1 MKRSLLSLGSWG
13 PVFYLAKSD
22 GMLTIEEEPSVWS
35 LPLWLKLPWRPS
47 KFISRLLFL
56 RPRPPP
62 IFSSSKS
69 GWSSSISFWA
79 GIASNRYSTAST
91 KVVAFSNAFCL
102 GIICFCFYGVD
113 YSKEIERASW
123 DLDKAFG
130 VSLIESSDKLNVIS
144 GSLRS
149 PVEIWL
155 AGYFKSGSRN
165 SWLLG
170 DGVVNMFSWQLP
182 AVL

>member
-1 MKRSLLSLGSWG
+1 MKRSLLSLGYYW

-35 LPLWLKLPWRPS
+35 LPLWLKLPCSPS

-62 IFSSSKS
+62 IFSSSRS
-69 GWSSSISFWA
+69 GWSSSMSFWA
-79 GIASNRYSTAST
+79 GIVSSRYSMSST
-91 KVVAFSNAFCL
+91 KLVAFSNAFCL
-102 GIICFCFYGVD
+102 RFISFCFYGVD
-113 YSKEIERASW
+113 CSKEIERASW
-123 DLDKAFG
+123 DLDKALG
-130 VSLIESSDKLNVIS
+130 VSLKESSDKLNVIS

-165 SWLLG
+165 S
-170 DGVVNMFSWQLP
+170 
-182 AVL
+182 